1 MKQPITDETAEKS
14 VIGAILLNQTMLEEV
29 SEIITPNDFYWPKH
43 ENIYTT
49 ALALAQNGTPVD
61 VLTVTNQLQADGNL
75 ERSGGALYLHD
86 LLEATP
92 TTSNAPYYA
101 RIVADKATTRRI
113 VEATARIGQLAT
125 TGSLPPDELVE
136 TARAEID
143 STSRSTAQLTDVAEL
158 IDPLLDAIDRGEAA
172 QIVAPTPW
180 RNLTDHTGGFR
191 RGAVYVIGSRPGVGK
206 SIASVQIALE
216 LAKTGHVSLHSLEMG
231 ENEIT
236 ARIIANQ
243 ARVALGRLNG
253 AGEKPNHNDWNK
265 ISKARGNM
273 AETTRR
279 IQIDDRSTVT
289 TLDIRS
295 YARSAKRA
303 AERAGEPFNGII
315 VDYLQLLASPRGVHP
330 STPRHEIVGQFSRS
344 LKILARELDVPV
356 ILLSQLNRSSVGS
369 DRPPTMADL
378 RESGAIEQDAD
389 VILLL
394 HQENPPDPEIGM
406 LLAKNRHG
414 IASEVI
420 KLTRYGEFSVL
431 EEKTWTPSHIREV
444 TA

>member
-1 MKQPITDETAEKS
+1 MLLTKTA
-14 VIGAILLNQTMLEEV
+14 IEEV
-29 SEIITPNDFYWPKH
+29 PDHIDATDFYWPKH
-43 ENIYTT
+43 STIYTAIT
-49 ALALAQNGTPVD
+49 TVDERGEPVD
-61 VLTVTNQLQADGNL
+61 VLTVTNELEKQGQLHKI
-75 ERSGGALYLHD
+75 GGALYLHD
-86 LLEATP
+86 LLTATP
-92 TTSNAPYYA
+92 TTSNAAYYA
-101 RIVADKATTRRI
+101 RIVSDKATTRRLI
-113 VEATARIGQLAT
+113 EATARIGQLAT

-143 STSRSTAQLTDVAEL
+143 STSRNTTQLTNVAEL

-180 RNLTDHTGGFR
+180 QNLTDHTGGFR
-191 RGAVYVIGSRPGVGK
+191 RGAVYVIGARPGVGK
-206 SIASVQIALE
+206 SIAGVQIALE

-253 AGEKPNHNDWNK
+253 TGEPLSPRDWDL
-265 ISKARGNM
+265 ISQNRARLG
-273 AETTRR
+273 ETGRN
-279 IQIDDRSTVT
+279 IKIDDRSTVT
-289 TLDIRS
+289 PTDIRS
-295 YARSAKRA
+295 YARSTKRA
-303 AERAGEPFNGII
+303 AERAGTPFNGII
-315 VDYLQLLASPRGVHP
+315 VDYLQLMSTPRGVHAA
-330 STPRHEIVGQFSRS
+330 TPRHEIVGQFSRS

-356 ILLSQLNRSSVGS
+356 ILLSQLNRSSVGA

-394 HQENPPDPEIGM
+394 HHANPATPDIDM
-406 LLAKNRHG
+406 LLEKNRHG
-414 IASEVI
+414 MAPVPIE
-420 KLTRYGEFSVL
+420 LTRRGEYSAL
-431 EEKTWTPSHIREV
+431 ESREWRPSHIREV